1 VPRPARTD
9 IRVDLALAAACGVA
23 AFICLILPSSMRSN
37 AASALRSTVA
47 RPLASM
53 QERAELSRRAFL
65 AHDDALRL
73 ADSVSL
79 RAQRLTGVEEE
90 NERLR
95 KLLGFGAAVKWGF
108 VPAEALQGRGLGDAS
123 TVTLSAGHSA
133 GVEPLSPVVTPEGLV
148 GMVERVDDSMSLAIL
163 WPHPD
168 FRVSAMAADG
178 STFGIV
184 TAHLGPGAD
193 RYLLELRSVPMRT
206 QLKPGAV
213 IVSSGLGGVYPRG
226 IPIGTV
232 LSELKTLEGW
242 ARSYLVRPVV
252 KLPDITSV
260 MILKPERVRA
270 GLENVWQTGG
280 ASDSAMQKVVAAGDS
295 INAAVRAAAA
305 AATAAAAT
313 AAAATAAK
321 APVVAPAVVVV
332 PPVPKPAVD
341 TARKRP

>member
-1 VPRPARTD
+1 VRRGGVCLLD
-9 IRVDLALAAACGVA
+9 SSLADAQQCGRSAA
-23 AFICLILPSSMRSN
+23 LDR
-37 AASALRSTVA
+37 
-47 RPLASM
+47 
-53 QERAELSRRAFL
+53 RAELSRRAFL
-65 AHDDALRL
+65 AHDEALRL
-73 ADSVSL
+73 TDSVTL
-79 RAQRLTGVEEE
+79 RALRLTGVEDE

-95 KLLGFGAAVKWGF
+95 KLLGFAAAVKWGF
-108 VPAEALQGRGLGDAS
+108 VPAEALQGRGLGDA
-123 TVTLSAGHSA
+123 TTITLSAGKRA
-133 GVEPLSPVVTPEGLV
+133 GVEPLSPVVTPDGLV
-148 GMVERVDDSMSLAIL
+148 GMIERVDNSMSLAIL

-184 TAHLGPGAD
+184 TAHLGPGAE

-206 QLKPGAV
+206 QLKAGAV

-270 GLENVWQTGG
+270 GLENVWQLGSG
-280 ASDSAMQKVVAAGDS
+280 MDSAMKRVIVAGDS
-295 INAAVRAAAA
+295 INAMVRAAAA
-305 AATAAAAT
+305 AKAAAL
-313 AAAATAAK
+313 
-321 APVVAPAVVVV
+321 APAPAPAPMVT
-332 PPVPKPAVD
+332 PPASAPD
-341 TARKRP
+341 TTRKRP

>member
-1 VPRPARTD
+1 MPRPARTD
-9 IRVDLALAAACGVA
+9 IRVDLGLAAACGVA
-23 AFICLILPSSMRSN
+23 AFVCLILPLPMRSN
-37 AASALRSTVA
+37 AAAALRSTVV
-47 RPLASM
+47 RPLASL

-65 AHDDALRL
+65 AHDEALRL
-73 ADSVSL
+73 TDSVTL
-79 RAQRLTGVEEE
+79 RALRLTGVEDE

-95 KLLGFGAAVKWGF
+95 KLLGFAAAVKWGF
-108 VPAEALQGRGLGDAS
+108 VPAEALQGRGLGDA
-123 TVTLSAGHSA
+123 TTITLSAGKRA
-133 GVEPLSPVVTPEGLV
+133 GVEPLSPVVTPDGLV
-148 GMVERVDDSMSLAIL
+148 GMIERVDNSMSLAIL

-184 TAHLGPGAD
+184 TAHLGPGAE

-206 QLKPGAV
+206 QLKAGAV

-270 GLENVWQTGG
+270 GLENVWQLGSG
-280 ASDSAMQKVVAAGDS
+280 MDSAMKRVIVAGDS
-295 INAAVRAAAA
+295 INAMVRAAAA
-305 AATAAAAT
+305 AKAAAL
-313 AAAATAAK
+313 
-321 APVVAPAVVVV
+321 APAPAPAPMVT
-332 PPVPKPAVD
+332 PPASAPD
-341 TARKRP
+341 TTRKRP

>member
-1 VPRPARTD
+1 MPRPARTD
-9 IRVDLALAAACGVA
+9 TRVDLVFAAACGVA
-23 AFICLILPSSMRSN
+23 AFVCLILPAPMRNN
-37 AASALRSTVA
+37 AAAALRSTVV
-47 RPLASM
+47 RPLASL

-73 ADSVSL
+73 TDSVTL
-79 RAQRLTGVEEE
+79 RAQRLTGVEDE

-108 VPAEALQGRGLGDAS
+108 VPAEALQGRGLGDA
-123 TVTLSAGHSA
+123 TTITLSAGKRA
-133 GVEPLSPVVTPEGLV
+133 GVEPLSPVVTPDGLV
-148 GMVERVDDSMSLAIL
+148 GMIERVDNSMSLAIL

-184 TAHLGPGAD
+184 TAHLGPGAE

-206 QLKPGAV
+206 QLKAGAV

-270 GLENVWQTGG
+270 GLENVWQLGSGT
-280 ASDSAMQKVVAAGDS
+280 DSAMKRVIVAGDS
-295 INAAVRAAAA
+295 INAMARAAAA
-305 AATAAAAT
+305 AKAAALAP
-313 AAAATAAK
+313 APAPAAT
-321 APVVAPAVVVV
+321 PMV
-332 PPVPKPAVD
+332 PPPASAPD
-341 TARKRP
+341 TTRKRP

>member
-1 VPRPARTD
+1 V
-9 IRVDLALAAACGVA
+9 LAAACGVA
-23 AFICLILPSSMRSN
+23 AFICLILPAPMRNN
-37 AASALRSTVA
+37 ASSALRSTVV
-47 RPLASM
+47 RPLASL

-73 ADSVSL
+73 TDSVTL
-79 RAQRLTGVEEE
+79 RAQRLSGVEDE
-90 NERLR
+90 NARLR

-108 VPAEALQGRGLGDAS
+108 VPAEALQGRGLGDE
-123 TVTLSAGHSA
+123 TTITLSAGSSA
-133 GVEPLSPVVTPEGLV
+133 GVEPLSPVVSPEGLV
-148 GMVERVDDSMSLAIL
+148 GMVERVDNAMSLAIL

-184 TAHLGPGAD
+184 TAHMGPGAD

-206 QLKPGAV
+206 QLKAGAV

-232 LSELKTLEGW
+232 ISELKTLEGW

-270 GLENVWQTGG
+270 GLSNVWQTAG
-280 ASDSAMQKVVAAGDS
+280 AADSATKRVVAAGDLL
-295 INAAVRAAAA
+295 NGMARAAAA
-305 AATAAAAT
+305 AAAAAVGANTAVTPVPAT
-313 AAAATAAK
+313 A
-321 APVVAPAVVVV
+321 PAPAPSTVVTPV
-332 PPVPKPAVD
+332 PPPGAALPV
-341 TARKRP
+341 RKRP

>member
-1 VPRPARTD
+1 MPRPARTD
-9 IRVDLALAAACGVA
+9 TRVDLVLAAACGVA
-23 AFICLILPSSMRSN
+23 AFVCLILPMPMRSN
-37 AASALRSTVA
+37 AAAALRSTVV
-47 RPLASM
+47 RPLASL

-73 ADSVSL
+73 TDSVTL
-79 RAQRLTGVEEE
+79 RAQRLSGVEDE
-90 NERLR
+90 NGRLR
-95 KLLGFGAAVKWGF
+95 KLLGFAAAVKWGF
-108 VPAEALQGRGLGDAS
+108 VPAEVLQGRGLGDE
-123 TVTLSAGHSA
+123 TTITLSAGKRA
-133 GVEPLSPVVTPEGLV
+133 GVEPLSPVVSPEGLV
-148 GMVERVDDSMSLAIL
+148 GMVERVDNAMSLAIL

-184 TAHLGPGAD
+184 TAHLGPGAE

-206 QLKPGAV
+206 QLKPGVV

-232 LSELKTLEGW
+232 LSELKTPEGW

-270 GLENVWQTGG
+270 GLENVWQSGG
-280 ASDSAMQKVVAAGDS
+280 ATDSAMKKVVMAGDS
-295 INAAVRAAAA
+295 LTALSRAPA
-305 AATAAAAT
+305 
-313 AAAATAAK
+313 
-321 APVVAPAVVVV
+321 VAPAVAPAGGPSVA
-332 PPVPKPAVD
+332 PPIAKPATD
-341 TARKRP
+341 TAGKRP

>member
-1 VPRPARTD
+1 
-9 IRVDLALAAACGVA
+9 L
-23 AFICLILPSSMRSN
+23 
-37 AASALRSTVA
+37 
-47 RPLASM
+47 

-65 AHDDALRL
+65 AHDEALRL
-73 ADSVSL
+73 TDSVTL
-79 RAQRLTGVEEE
+79 RALRLTGVEDE

-95 KLLGFGAAVKWGF
+95 KLLGFAAAVKWGF
-108 VPAEALQGRGLGDAS
+108 VPAEALQGRGLGDA
-123 TVTLSAGHSA
+123 TTITLSAGKRA
-133 GVEPLSPVVTPEGLV
+133 GVEPLSPVVTPDGLV
-148 GMVERVDDSMSLAIL
+148 GMIERVDNSMSLAIL

-184 TAHLGPGAD
+184 TAHLGPGAE

-206 QLKPGAV
+206 QLKAGAV

-270 GLENVWQTGG
+270 GLENVWQLGSG
-280 ASDSAMQKVVAAGDS
+280 MDSAMKRVIVAGDS
-295 INAAVRAAAA
+295 INAMVRAAAA
-305 AATAAAAT
+305 AKAAAL
-313 AAAATAAK
+313 
-321 APVVAPAVVVV
+321 APAPAPAPMVT
-332 PPVPKPAVD
+332 PPASAPD
-341 TARKRP
+341 TTRKRP

>member
-9 IRVDLALAAACGVA
+9 IRVDLGLAAACGVA
-23 AFICLILPSSMRSN
+23 AFVCLILPLPMRSN
-37 AASALRSTVA
+37 AAAALRSTVV
-47 RPLASM
+47 RPLASL

-65 AHDDALRL
+65 AHDEALRL
-73 ADSVSL
+73 TDSVTL
-79 RAQRLTGVEEE
+79 RALRLTGVEDE

-95 KLLGFGAAVKWGF
+95 KLLGFAAAVKWGF
-108 VPAEALQGRGLGDAS
+108 VPAEALQGRGLGDA
-123 TVTLSAGHSA
+123 TTITLSAGKRA
-133 GVEPLSPVVTPEGLV
+133 GVEPLSPVVTPDGLV
-148 GMVERVDDSMSLAIL
+148 GMIERVDNSMSLAIL

-184 TAHLGPGAD
+184 TAHLGPGAE

-206 QLKPGAV
+206 QLKAGAV

-270 GLENVWQTGG
+270 GLENVWQLGSG
-280 ASDSAMQKVVAAGDS
+280 MDSAMKRVIVAGDS
-295 INAAVRAAAA
+295 INAMVRAAAA
-305 AATAAAAT
+305 AKAAAL
-313 AAAATAAK
+313 
-321 APVVAPAVVVV
+321 APAPAPAPMVT
-332 PPVPKPAVD
+332 PPASAPD
-341 TARKRP
+341 TTRKRP

>member
-9 IRVDLALAAACGVA
+9 IRVDLGLAAACGVA
-23 AFICLILPSSMRSN
+23 AFVCLILPLPMRSN
-37 AASALRSTVA
+37 AAAALRSTVV
-47 RPLASM
+47 RPLASL

-65 AHDDALRL
+65 AHDEALRL
-73 ADSVSL
+73 TDSVTL
-79 RAQRLTGVEEE
+79 RALRLTGVEDE
-90 NERLR
+90 NERVR
-95 KLLGFGAAVKWGF
+95 KLLGFAAAVKWGF
-108 VPAEALQGRGLGDAS
+108 VPAEALQGRGLGDA
-123 TVTLSAGHSA
+123 TTITLSAGKRA
-133 GVEPLSPVVTPEGLV
+133 GVEPLSPVVTPDGLV
-148 GMVERVDDSMSLAIL
+148 GMIERVDNSMSLAIL

-184 TAHLGPGAD
+184 TAHLGPGAE

-206 QLKPGAV
+206 QLKAGAV

-270 GLENVWQTGG
+270 GLENVWQLGSG
-280 ASDSAMQKVVAAGDS
+280 MDSAMKRVIVAGDS
-295 INAAVRAAAA
+295 INAMVRAAAA
-305 AATAAAAT
+305 AKAAAL
-313 AAAATAAK
+313 
-321 APVVAPAVVVV
+321 APAPAPAPMVT
-332 PPVPKPAVD
+332 PPASAPD
-341 TARKRP
+341 TTRKRP